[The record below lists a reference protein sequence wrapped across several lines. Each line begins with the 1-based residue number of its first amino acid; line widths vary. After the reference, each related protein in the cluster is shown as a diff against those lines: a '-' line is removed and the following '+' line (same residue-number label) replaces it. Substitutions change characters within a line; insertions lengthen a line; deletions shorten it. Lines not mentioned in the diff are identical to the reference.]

1 MPFSQ
6 QEGDYYRVPP
16 MQFCNSKEGLTQLLQ
31 NNLAKT
37 YKRKRLK
44 LDDDK
49 KPPSI
54 DNIKDDDMDIQ
65 ESDEEKSN
73 SPVLFPQP
81 RPSASLGADAVAD
94 ADETN
99 SNTLSEDVL
108 EASLLELKRKQEE
121 ILKALEDASSDS
133 NSSPMSPNQNGEPND
148 VEESRENAIEAPT
161 ESNIEEKVDEQSMLE
176 TTIKTIKISEAS
188 VSLTETALSTP
199 TAPVAGRSRESVFG
213 TPLIKQVSPFSKLPI
228 GDKWSVGVTD
238 VIDFEN
244 LPDATGTYQKLNGV
258 IRKIRTKIKEIN
270 DDNDEPGSS

>member
-1 MPFSQ
+1 
-6 QEGDYYRVPP
+6 

-44 LDDDK
+44 LDDDE

-81 RPSASLGADAVAD
+81 RPSASLDAHAGADADAD

-99 SNTLSEDVL
+99 SNTLPEDVL
-108 EASLLELKRKQEE
+108 GASLLELKRKQEE

-133 NSSPMSPNQNGEPND
+133 NSSPQSPNQNGEPND
-148 VEESRENAIEAPT
+148 VEKSKENDVEVPT
-161 ESNIEEKVDEQSMLE
+161 ESNIEEKVDEQSILE
-176 TTIKTIKISEAS
+176 TTIKTIKISESS
-188 VSLTETALSTP
+188 VSLTETVLSTP

>member
-1 MPFSQ
+1 
-6 QEGDYYRVPP
+6 

-81 RPSASLGADAVAD
+81 RPSASLDADAVAD

-148 VEESRENAIEAPT
+148 VEESRENAVEAPT

-270 DDNDEPGSS
+270 DDNDETGSS